1 MGLPIGRS
9 NGLPEP
15 RLDARECWQ
24 RPDSLHG
31 SPPADPERR
40 HCLWRLAF
48 GQRRGQAPDDF
59 SPGRLGGPAT
69 PVDGLALEV
78 RGGEPRC
85 QVVAPAF
92 GVDRDDFEICAARVE
107 GEQPE
112 DFFVAGDLEQRRP
125 PAGAVVELGED
136 ALDQRMSGGE
146 EVDRLVVDAPKGLC
160 IRERPPVAV
169 TLR

>member
-1 MGLPIGRS
+1 MP
-9 NGLPEP
+9 
-15 RLDARECWQ
+15 
-24 RPDSLHG
+24 
-31 SPPADPERR
+31 
-40 HCLWRLAF
+40 F
-48 GQRRGQAPDDF
+48 
-59 SPGRLGGPAT
+59 
-69 PVDGLALEV
+69 DGLALETG
-78 RGGEPRC
+78 GGEPRR
-85 QVVAPAF
+85 QVGAPAAL
-92 GVDRDDFEICAARVE
+92 GVDRDDFEVRSAPVE